1 MLIQISCMYILRP
14 FYFSFIRHKLSGH
27 NIHKG
32 RFSLAVGTD
41 ETDMFPLQQ
50 AKRYIVKNSTV
61 SKSVG
66 QVFYV

>member
-32 RFSLAVGTD
+32 RFSL
-41 ETDMFPLQQ
+41 
-50 AKRYIVKNSTV
+50 
-61 SKSVG
+61 SVG
-66 QVFYV
+66 SYKTDVFSL